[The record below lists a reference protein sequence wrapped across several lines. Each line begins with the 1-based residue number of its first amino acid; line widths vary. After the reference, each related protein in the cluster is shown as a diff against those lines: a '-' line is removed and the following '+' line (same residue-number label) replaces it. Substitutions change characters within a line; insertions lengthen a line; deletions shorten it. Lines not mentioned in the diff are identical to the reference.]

1 MFLKQS
7 SHEKHLKLSC
17 LLMEN
22 FKKEIKKETVT
33 RRAPIKHVVKSV
45 CHNPRKEPIG
55 QSHYAACHT
64 LYVYGIY
71 LKLIKIHPPISAI
84 VINLRANN

>member
-22 FKKEIKKETVT
+22 FKKEIKKERVT

-45 CHNPRKEPIG
+45 CHNPRKEPVG
-55 QSHYAACHT
+55 EGH
-64 LYVYGIY
+64 
-71 LKLIKIHPPISAI
+71 
-84 VINLRANN
+84 